1 MDLYY
6 GEMQMKKIVICFSK
20 ILVFYVL
27 WAGLVSLMSLIDV
40 PLDGSLARLFYEF
53 IPCLITLLISFVF
66 ITLVEKKNL
75 TIPVFNRG
83 LMDIIIGIAAGAC
96 WIVLSIGILYIT
108 NSITFKE
115 KNEVTLLPIWI
126 IALFLNTIMQELLVR
141 GYVFSLLVKSY
152 NKVIA
157 CIITTVLFTVLH
169 GFSND
174 IVLIINIITTSV
186 LLSVVLLYFK
196 NISIP
201 VIMHF
206 MWNFIGGI
214 VINGISLAEDYPH
227 LFTVVLSGNK
237 IVSGGDS
244 MIEGSIIVTILNI
257 VSIMLI
263 LLFRKRITKN
273 TA

>member
-1 MDLYY
+1 
-6 GEMQMKKIVICFSK
+6 MKKILICFSK
-20 ILVFYVL
+20 ILVFYAL
-27 WAGLVSLMSLIDV
+27 WAGLVLLMSLIDV
-40 PLDGSLARLFYEF
+40 PLDGSLVRLFYEV

-83 LMDIIIGIAAGAC
+83 LIDIIIGIVAGAC
-96 WIVLSIGILYIT
+96 WIVLSIGILYVT
-108 NSITFKE
+108 NIITFKD

-126 IALFLNTIMQELLVR
+126 IALFLNTLMQELLVR

-152 NKVIA
+152 NKIIA
-157 CIITTVLFTVLH
+157 YIITTVLFTALH

-186 LLSVVLLYFK
+186 LLSVILIYFK

-201 VIMHF
+201 IMMHF

-214 VINGISLAEDYPH
+214 VINGIALAEDYPH
-227 LFTVVLSGNK
+227 IYNVALSGNK
-237 IVSGGDS
+237 ILTGGDS
-244 MIEGSIIVTILNI
+244 MIEGSIIVTIINI
-257 VSIMLI
+257 VSIILI
-263 LLFRKRITKN
+263 IILHNNILINREK
-273 TA
+273 